1 MGLFSRAKGRLKG
14 EIKKRLEGD
23 ISVTVTEGGQ
33 ASILEPAGPETLPDP
48 DVRPADRDSE
58 PWYLDGEL
66 EGWEETNPED

>member
-1 MGLFSRAKGRLKG
+1 MGLFSRAKGRLRG

-23 ISVTVTEGGQ
+23 ATATVVMEAQGSLQ
-33 ASILEPAGPETLPDP
+33 EPAGPESLPDP
-48 DVRPADRDSE
+48 DIRPADRDSS

>member
-23 ISVTVTEGGQ
+23 HPTTVATGAQE
-33 ASILEPAGPETLPDP
+33 SLPEPAGPATLPDP
-48 DVRPADRDSE
+48 DVRPADRDGE

>member
-14 EIKKRLEGD
+14 EIKKRLEGNATT
-23 ISVTVTEGGQ
+23 TVEMAAQGY
-33 ASILEPAGPETLPDP
+33 LPEPAGPENLPDP
-48 DVRPADRDSE
+48 NVRPADRDSE